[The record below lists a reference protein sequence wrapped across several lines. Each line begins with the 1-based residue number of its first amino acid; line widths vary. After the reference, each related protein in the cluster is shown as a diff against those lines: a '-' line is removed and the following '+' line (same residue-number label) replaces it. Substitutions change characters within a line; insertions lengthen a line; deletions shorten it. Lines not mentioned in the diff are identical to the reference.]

1 MEKRLLE
8 SNTMTLT
15 FTDRYDSLRYAASMS
30 PRGTAVEFGVHS
42 GRTLTM
48 IREHFKGSVIGFDS
62 FNGLP
67 ETWRPGFEEGHFA
80 TTRIP
85 LVANAT
91 IVVGLFEQ
99 TVPGVFE
106 SLTAPI
112 TLVHFDA
119 DLYSSTA
126 FALEQVT
133 PYLGE
138 RCMFV
143 FDEYVNYPGWEQH
156 EHLAFREWR
165 EKYPQFITTSVGRVP
180 SHQQAIFEIVRR

>member
-1 MEKRLLE
+1 
-8 SNTMTLT
+8 MTLT
-15 FTDRYDSLRYAASMS
+15 FTDRYENLRYAASGS
-30 PRGTAVEFGVHS
+30 SQGTALEFGVHS
-42 GRTLTM
+42 GRTLTV
-48 IREHFKGSVIGFDS
+48 IRDHHTGPVIGFDS
-62 FNGLP
+62 FKGLP

-85 LVANAT
+85 YISNAA
-91 IVVGLFEQ
+91 IVVGLFEE
-99 TVPGVFE
+99 TVPSVLE

-126 FALEQVT
+126 FALEHVT

-138 RCMFV
+138 KCMFI
-143 FDEYVNYPGWEQH
+143 FDEYVNYPGWEEH

-165 EKYPQFITTSVGRVP
+165 NTYPNFITTSVSRVP
-180 SHQQAIFEIVRR
+180 SHQQATFEIVRR